1 MLRVQDRP
9 CRLTPLD
16 LLCGGM
22 LAGRPGV
29 RPFHRPG
36 NSPILPVI
44 LLEVH
49 DMSTDNGDE
58 LTRIVAKHREDV
70 AAARAAAEQRAR
82 NDENAR
88 HGCDAPL
95 RGVALPLLRE
105 WSKRLSAE
113 GYPTSVE
120 DRLGCRPAS
129 LVFRLAPHKG
139 PESSLTL
146 ACEAGPAVRF
156 RMNVDGKN
164 VGADLQTPLAE
175 LQPRIVLEGLGR
187 FVTAALEAAIPRR
200 SDCGP

>member
-1 MLRVQDRP
+1 
-9 CRLTPLD
+9 
-16 LLCGGM
+16 
-22 LAGRPGV
+22 
-29 RPFHRPG
+29 
-36 NSPILPVI
+36 
-44 LLEVH
+44 
-49 DMSTDNGDE
+49 MSADNGDE
-58 LTRIVAKHREDV
+58 LSRIIAQHREGVAK
-70 AAARAAAEQRAR
+70 AKAAAEQRAR

-156 RMNVDGKN
+156 RMDVDGKN

-175 LQPRIVLEGLGR
+175 LQPSVVLEGLGV

>member
-1 MLRVQDRP
+1 MSAD
-9 CRLTPLD
+9 
-16 LLCGGM
+16 
-22 LAGRPGV
+22 
-29 RPFHRPG
+29 
-36 NSPILPVI
+36 NS
-44 LLEVH
+44 
-49 DMSTDNGDE
+49 DE
-58 LTRIVAKHREDV
+58 LSRIIAQHREGVAK
-70 AAARAAAEQRAR
+70 AKAAAEQRAR

-156 RMNVDGKN
+156 RMDVDGKN

-175 LQPRIVLEGLGR
+175 LQPSVVLEGLGV

>member
-1 MLRVQDRP
+1 
-9 CRLTPLD
+9 
-16 LLCGGM
+16 
-22 LAGRPGV
+22 
-29 RPFHRPG
+29 
-36 NSPILPVI
+36 
-44 LLEVH
+44 
-49 DMSTDNGDE
+49 MSADNGDE
-58 LTRIVAKHREDV
+58 LTRIIAKHREDV
-70 AAARAAAEQRAR
+70 AAAKAAAEQRAR

-95 RGVALPLLRE
+95 RGVAMPLLRE

-146 ACEAGPAVRF
+146 ACEEGPAVRF
-156 RMNVDGKN
+156 KMNIDGKA
-164 VGADLQTPLAE
+164 VGTDLQTPLAE
-175 LQPRIVLEGLGR
+175 LQTGIVLEGLGR
-187 FVTAALEAAIPRR
+187 FVTAALKAAIPRR

>member
-1 MLRVQDRP
+1 ML
-9 CRLTPLD
+9 
-16 LLCGGM
+16 
-22 LAGRPGV
+22 
-29 RPFHRPG
+29 
-36 NSPILPVI
+36 
-44 LLEVH
+44 
-49 DMSTDNGDE
+49 TDIGDE
-58 LTRIVAKHREDV
+58 LARIIAKHREDV
-70 AAARAAAEQRAR
+70 AVAKAAAEQRAR

-95 RGVALPLLRE
+95 RGIAMPVLRE

-156 RMNVDGKN
+156 RMDVDGKN

-175 LQPRIVLEGLGR
+175 LQPSVVLEGLGV

>member
-1 MLRVQDRP
+1 
-9 CRLTPLD
+9 
-16 LLCGGM
+16 
-22 LAGRPGV
+22 
-29 RPFHRPG
+29 
-36 NSPILPVI
+36 
-44 LLEVH
+44 
-49 DMSTDNGDE
+49 MSADNGDE
-58 LTRIVAKHREDV
+58 LSRIIAQHREGVAK
-70 AAARAAAEQRAR
+70 AKAAAEQRAR

-156 RMNVDGKN
+156 RMDVDGKN

-175 LQPRIVLEGLGR
+175 LQPRGVLEGLGV

>member
-1 MLRVQDRP
+1 
-9 CRLTPLD
+9 
-16 LLCGGM
+16 
-22 LAGRPGV
+22 
-29 RPFHRPG
+29 
-36 NSPILPVI
+36 
-44 LLEVH
+44 
-49 DMSTDNGDE
+49 MSADNGDE
-58 LTRIVAKHREDV
+58 LTRILAKHREDV
-70 AAARAAAEQRAR
+70 AAARVAAEQRAR

-88 HGCDAPL
+88 HDCEAPL
-95 RGVALPLLRE
+95 RGVALPLLRD

-120 DRLGCRPAS
+120 DRLGCRPAG

-156 RMNVDGKN
+156 RMNVDGKD

-175 LQPRIVLEGLGR
+175 LQTRVVLEGLGR
-187 FVTAALEAAIPRR
+187 FVTVALEATIPRR

>member
-1 MLRVQDRP
+1 ML
-9 CRLTPLD
+9 
-16 LLCGGM
+16 LL
-22 LAGRPGV
+22 
-29 RPFHRPG
+29 
-36 NSPILPVI
+36 I

-49 DMSTDNGDE
+49 DMSADNGDE
-58 LTRIVAKHREDV
+58 LTRILAKHREDV
-70 AAARAAAEQRAR
+70 AAARAAAERRAR

-88 HGCDAPL
+88 HDCGAPL

-120 DRLGCRPAS
+120 DLLGCRPPS

-146 ACEAGPAVRF
+146 ACEVGPAVRF
-156 RMNVDGKN
+156 RMSVDGKN
-164 VGADLQTPLAE
+164 VGTDLQTPLAD
-175 LQPRIVLEGLGR
+175 LQNRVVLEALGR